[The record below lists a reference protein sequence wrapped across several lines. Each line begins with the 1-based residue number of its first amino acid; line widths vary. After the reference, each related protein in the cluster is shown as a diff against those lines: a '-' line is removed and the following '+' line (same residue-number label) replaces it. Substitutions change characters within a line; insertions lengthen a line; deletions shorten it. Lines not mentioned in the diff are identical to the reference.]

1 MVRFCPYCSAENTEE
16 ATQCAR
22 CQRKLPALP
31 ARRMATPRPPPMGA
45 QAAPQVQGAHRVP
58 DPVSSSGG
66 DRSGGA
72 KPIPSVL
79 APRETGSTAIFP
91 EPRTRPAR
99 ASTPPPPPKP
109 TRSRPDS
116 SASEV
121 RVPDPTL
128 RPPPTRLA
136 APVPGSAAPEPL
148 PVVDPMPE
156 VPDTGL
162 IASAKY
168 TIGFLRGLIQRRAAI
183 KNLHEQIR
191 VDTSA
196 LDTLLGA
203 LGRAVRD
210 LRIDTRA
217 TRGENEAIDAAERR
231 KQQALLDSEE
241 VGGRLAEENQR
252 FAEVEKERADKL
264 SETEAG
270 LAKAEEELEQFEAQR
285 RSLREKR
292 KQIERQ
298 QKAYLKAAEDREEEA
313 GKLAMGDAR
322 SQVRRSAEELRGEAA
337 SLDPERQDIERR
349 LSAVEKPVSQAA
361 AKVESLR
368 VELESTRRSLTDA
381 REGHRQ
387 RFAELEAQHGSKG
400 REVAEAD
407 GEIARRLVTLGTL
420 VNLNRI
426 ERPEFDE
433 LYGRI
438 DMLRNAIGSRT
449 QHIDRLNAE
458 RESADRAALVRGA
471 MVLAAGV
478 VILLTAVVV
487 LIAVL

>member
-1 MVRFCPYCSAENTEE
+1 M
-16 ATQCAR
+16 
-22 CQRKLPALP
+22 P
-31 ARRMATPRPPPMGA
+31 ARRMPTPRPPALGA
-45 QAAPQVQGAHRVP
+45 AATAQTE
-58 DPVSSSGG
+58 
-66 DRSGGA
+66 GA

-79 APRETGSTAIFP
+79 ARRETGATSAIFP
-91 EPRTRPAR
+91 EPRRPAR
-99 ASTPPPPPKP
+99 ASTPPPPPP
-109 TRSRPDS
+109 PSSRPRTD
-116 SASEV
+116 ASGSKLQ
-121 RVPDPTL
+121 VPDPTL
-128 RPPPTRLA
+128 QPPPTRLA
-136 APVPGSAAPEPL
+136 APPPGSAAPEPL
-148 PVVDPMPE
+148 PIVDPMPE

-162 IASAKY
+162 VASAKY
-168 TIGFLRGLIQRRAAI
+168 TIGFLRGILQRRAAV
-183 KNLHEQIR
+183 KSLHEQIR

-231 KQQALLDSEE
+231 KQQALLDSQE

-252 FAEVEKERADKL
+252 FADLEKERADKL
-264 SETEAG
+264 AETEAA
-270 LAKAEEELEQFEAQR
+270 LVKAEEELEQFEAQR

-298 QKAYLKAAEDREEEA
+298 QKAYVKAAEDHEEQA
-313 GKLAMGDAR
+313 GKQAMGDTR
-322 SQVRRSAEELRGEAA
+322 SQLRRSAEELRREAA

-349 LSAVEKPVSQAA
+349 LSAVEKPVSQASA
-361 AKVESLR
+361 RVETFR
-368 VELESTRRSLTDA
+368 GELESTRRSLTDA

-387 RFAELEAQHGSKG
+387 RFSELEAQHGSKG
-400 REVAEAD
+400 REVTEAEA
-407 GEIARRLVTLGTL
+407 EVARRLVTLGTL

-458 RESADRAALVRGA
+458 REAADRGALVRGA

-478 VILLTAVVV
+478 VVLLTAVVV
-487 LIAVL
+487 LIALL

>member
-1 MVRFCPYCSAENTEE
+1 MVRFCPYCSAENTED
-16 ATQCAR
+16 AAQCVR
-22 CQRKLPALP
+22 CARKLPALP
-31 ARRMATPRPPPMGA
+31 ARRAAATPRPGA
-45 QAAPQVQGAHRVP
+45 GAAVGAEPAAR
-58 DPVSSSGG
+58 
-66 DRSGGA
+66 
-72 KPIPSVL
+72 PIPSVL

-91 EPRTRPAR
+91 EPRRPAR
-99 ASTPPPPPKP
+99 ASTPPPPPQP
-109 TRSRPDS
+109 TRARSRPDS
-116 SASEV
+116 SASAV
-121 RVPDPTL
+121 AVPDPTL
-128 RPPPTRLA
+128 QPPPTRPV
-136 APVPGSAAPEPL
+136 APPPGSAAPEPL

-168 TIGFLRGLIQRRAAI
+168 TIGFLRGILQRRAAV
-183 KNLHEQIR
+183 KSLHEQIR

-203 LGRAVRD
+203 LGRLVRD

-217 TRGENEAIDAAERR
+217 TRGENEAIDEAERR
-231 KQQALLDSEE
+231 KQKATLDSSEL
-241 VGGRLAEENQR
+241 GGRLAEENQR
-252 FAEVEKERADKL
+252 FAELEKEREGKL
-264 SETEAG
+264 RDTEAALARAEQDLEG
-270 LAKAEEELEQFEAQR
+270 LEAQR

-313 GKLAMGDAR
+313 GKQAMGETR
-322 SQVRRSAEELRGEAA
+322 SQLRRSAEELRREAA

-349 LSAVEKPVSQAA
+349 LSAVEKPLSQAA
-361 AKVESLR
+361 AQVETLR
-368 VELESTRRSLTDA
+368 TELEQARRSLTDA

-407 GEIARRLVTLGTL
+407 AEIARRLVTLGTL

-438 DMLRNAIGSRT
+438 DMLRGAIGSRT

-458 RESADRAALVRGA
+458 REAADRAALLRGA
-471 MVLAAGV
+471 LVLALAAV
-478 VILLTAVVV
+478 LVLTAVVLLV
-487 LIAVL
+487 ALL

>member
-1 MVRFCPYCSAENTEE
+1 VTMVRFCPYCSAENTEE

-22 CQRKLPALP
+22 CARKLPALP
-31 ARRMATPRPPPMGA
+31 ARRLPTPRPTVGGPAA
-45 QAAPQVQGAHRVP
+45 QAGAER
-58 DPVSSSGG
+58 
-66 DRSGGA
+66 A
-72 KPIPSVL
+72 IPSIL
-79 APRETGSTAIFP
+79 APRETGATAIFP
-91 EPRTRPAR
+91 EPRPGRTTR
-99 ASTPPPPPKP
+99 ASTPPPPPP
-109 TRSRPDS
+109 PPAPARVRPDS
-116 SASEV
+116 SASGVKLPE
-121 RVPDPTL
+121 PTL
-128 RPPPTRLA
+128 QPPPTRLA
-136 APVPGSAAPEPL
+136 AAPPGSVAPEPL

-162 IASAKY
+162 YASARY
-168 TIGFLRGLIQRRAAI
+168 AIGFLRGLLQRRAAV
-183 KNLHEQIR
+183 KSLHEQIR

-217 TRGENEAIDAAERR
+217 TRGEMESIDEAERR
-231 KQQALLDSEE
+231 KQKAQLDSSEL
-241 VGGRLAEENQR
+241 GGKLAEENQR
-252 FAEVEKERADKL
+252 FAEVEKEREDKL
-264 SETEAG
+264 RETEAA
-270 LAKAEEELEQFEAQR
+270 LAKAEAELEGFEAQR
-285 RSLREKR
+285 RSLRDKR

-298 QKAYLKAAEDREEEA
+298 QKGYLKAAEDREEEA
-313 GKLAMGDAR
+313 SKSAMGDAR
-322 SQVRRSAEELRGEAA
+322 AQLRRSAEELRREAA
-337 SLDPERQDIERR
+337 SLDPERQDVERR
-349 LSAVEKPVSQAA
+349 LQAVDKPLSQAA
-361 AKVESLR
+361 ARLEALR
-368 VELESTRRSLTDA
+368 DELESVRGSLTDA

-407 GEIARRLVTLGTL
+407 SEIARRLVTLGTL

-458 RESADRAALVRGA
+458 RETADRAALLRGA
-471 MVLAAGV
+471 AVLAAGLV
-478 VILLTAVVV
+478 VLLTAVAF
-487 LIAVL
+487 LIALL

>member
-1 MVRFCPYCSAENTEE
+1 MVRFCPYCSAENTED
-16 ATQCAR
+16 AAQCVRCAR
-22 CQRKLPALP
+22 RLPALP
-31 ARRMATPRPPPMGA
+31 ARRAHTPRPTPLATTATAQQEKPM
-45 QAAPQVQGAHRVP
+45 
-58 DPVSSSGG
+58 
-66 DRSGGA
+66 
-72 KPIPSVL
+72 PSVPL
-79 APRETGSTAIFP
+79 PRETSSTASYAQ
-91 EPRTRPAR
+91 PRGRPAR
-99 ASTPPPPPKP
+99 ASTPPPPPGSLERAR
-109 TRSRPDS
+109 TRPDS
-116 SASEV
+116 SAS
-121 RVPDPTL
+121 RMLPDPTL
-128 RPPPTRLA
+128 QPPPTR
-136 APVPGSAAPEPL
+136 PVSPPPGSAGTEPL

-162 IASAKY
+162 YASARY
-168 TIGFLRGLIQRRAAI
+168 TLGFLRGILQRRAAV

-203 LGRAVRD
+203 LGRLVRD

-217 TRGENEAIDAAERR
+217 TRGENEAIDEAERR
-231 KQQALLDSEE
+231 KQRAQLDSSEL
-241 VGGRLAEENQR
+241 GGRLADENQR
-252 FAEVEKERADKL
+252 FAELEKEREGKL
-264 SETEAG
+264 RETEAA
-270 LAKAEEELEQFEAQR
+270 LEKAEQDLEGFEAQR

-313 GKLAMGDAR
+313 GKQAMGETR
-322 SQVRRSAEELRGEAA
+322 SQLRRSAEELRREAA

-349 LSAVEKPVSQAA
+349 LSAVDKPLSQAA
-361 AKVESLR
+361 AQVETLR
-368 VELESTRRSLTDA
+368 AELESTRRSLTDA

-400 REVAEAD
+400 REVTEAD
-407 GEIARRLVTLGTL
+407 NEVARRLVTLGTL

-458 RESADRAALVRGA
+458 RESADKAALLRGA
-471 MVLAAGV
+471 MVVAFAAV
-478 VILLTAVVV
+478 LVLTAVVL
-487 LIAVL
+487 LIALL

>member
-1 MVRFCPYCSAENTEE
+1 MTMVRFCPYCSAENTEE
-16 ATQCAR
+16 ATQCVR

-31 ARRMATPRPPPMGA
+31 ARRMPTPRPPALG
-45 QAAPQVQGAHRVP
+45 AAPAAQTVE
-58 DPVSSSGG
+58 
-66 DRSGGA
+66 

-99 ASTPPPPPKP
+99 ASTPPPPPHS
-109 TRSRPDS
+109 SRPRTDG
-116 SASEV
+116 SASRV
-121 RVPDPTL
+121 AVPDPTL
-128 RPPPTRLA
+128 QPPPTRLA
-136 APVPGSAAPEPL
+136 APPPGSAAPEPL

-162 IASAKY
+162 LASARY
-168 TIGFLRGLIQRRAAI
+168 TIGFLRGLLQRRAAV

-217 TRGENEAIDAAERR
+217 TRGENESIDAAERR
-231 KQQALLDSEE
+231 KQQALLDSQE

-252 FAEVEKERADKL
+252 FADLEKEREDKL
-264 SETEAG
+264 RETEGA
-270 LAKAEEELEQFEAQR
+270 LVKAEEDLEQFEAQR

-298 QKAYLKAAEDREEEA
+298 QKAYVKAAEEQEEQA

-322 SQVRRSAEELRGEAA
+322 SQLRRSAEELRREAA

-349 LSAVEKPVSQAA
+349 LSAVDKPVSQASA
-361 AKVESLR
+361 RVESLR
-368 VELESTRRSLTDA
+368 SELESTRRSLTDA

-387 RFAELEAQHGSKG
+387 RFSELEAQHGSKG

-407 GEIARRLVTLGTL
+407 SEIARRLVTLGTL

-458 RESADRAALVRGA
+458 RESADKSALLRGA
-471 MVLAAGV
+471 MVVAFAAV
-478 VILLTAVVV
+478 LILTAVVV
-487 LIAVL
+487 LIALL